1 MDPMEQAEEE
11 MRRREEENQKDL
23 EDTIGLDDFISRR
36 DLSNR
41 GRDVRPSGK
50 QLKAVQEAASTI
62 VKSSNN
68 RRKTMGDLSG
78 LSDDDDFEILGK
90 SRILLCEGSANKR
103 EGGTLFFSKI

>member
-1 MDPMEQAEEE
+1 MEQAEEE

-23 EDTIGLDDFISRR
+23 EDTIGLDDFIPRR

-68 RRKTMGDLSG
+68 RRKTKSYQ
-78 LSDDDDFEILGK
+78 EIFK
-90 SRILLCEGSANKR
+90 VNPTSARK
-103 EGGTLFFSKI
+103 